1 VAGGINKDL
10 KADQKN
16 VSSNFP
22 IQVGMFTLLCFHHSK
37 VEAASLEDIKL
48 VNIELKKH
56 DPHNIVEHHLSMFN
70 MKRYMHENSPYEE
83 IFKGVRSY

>member
-10 KADQKN
+10 KANQKK
-16 VSSNFP
+16 VSSTFP
-22 IQVGMFTLLCFHHSK
+22 IQVGMFTLLYFGHSK

-56 DPHNIVEHHLSMFN
+56 DPYNIVQHHLA
-70 MKRYMHENSPYEE
+70 HCLT
-83 IFKGVRSY
+83 